1 MDVLGI
7 DEITYGTDDLA
18 TTKRFFT
25 DWGMTL
31 VEETENS
38 LVFETMNKCRVIAKT
53 INHPDLPPAIEDGPT
68 LREVVWGVSSDAVVE
83 KFAER
88 IRKQPGFVY
97 QDGRVGCT
105 DPNGM
110 AVRFQKTRKIEI
122 DASSPGMNTWSEKK
136 RVNQR
141 GPIYEK
147 ATPVEVGHVV
157 FFVKDY
163 KACEDF
169 YANNFGFVT
178 SDRYPNRAAFMR
190 CAVEGGHHDMFLLQP
205 PQPRSGLNHVAFT
218 VRDIH
223 EVFGGGMHM
232 ARQGWSTQLGP
243 GRHPIS
249 SAYFWYFNCPAG
261 ALIEYYAD
269 EDQLEEGWEPRD
281 FEPGPTV
288 FAEWAID
295 GGLDGNTRR
304 QKNAL
309 APDGK
314 FLTDKP

>member
-1 MDVLGI
+1 SHMDVLGI

-68 LREVVWGVSSDAVVE
+68 LREVVWGVASDAVVE

-122 DASSPGMNTWSEKK
+122 DASSPGMNTWAEKK

-157 FFVKDY
+157 F
-163 KACEDF
+163 
-169 YANNFGFVT
+169 
-178 SDRYPNRAAFMR
+178 
-190 CAVEGGHHDMFLLQP
+190 
-205 PQPRSGLNHVAFT
+205 
-218 VRDIH
+218 
-223 EVFGGGMHM
+223 
-232 ARQGWSTQLGP
+232 
-243 GRHPIS
+243 
-249 SAYFWYFNCPAG
+249 
-261 ALIEYYAD
+261 
-269 EDQLEEGWEPRD
+269 
-281 FEPGPTV
+281 
-288 FAEWAID
+288 
-295 GGLDGNTRR
+295 
-304 QKNAL
+304 
-309 APDGK
+309 
-314 FLTDKP
+314 